1 MGGSESAADEGR
13 LSFVWRVERRL
24 PESHAVLWTV
34 VIVAS
39 AFDVV
44 TTIAGLGR
52 GFEEGNA
59 VARAFLAT
67 YGTPG
72 IGMLKLVALV
82 LLVITWAVLPDRQ
95 GEYALTG
102 FAIVSVVVVWLN
114 AMTLMP
120 V

>member
-1 MGGSESAADEGR
+1 MAEHGVDEDKRETLRRFAAFGAATP
-13 LSFVWRVERRL
+13 L
-24 PESHAVLWTV
+24 
-34 VIVAS
+34 
-39 AFDVV
+39 
-44 TTIAGLGR
+44 AGLGR

-82 LLVITWAVLPDRQ
+82 VLVVTWAALPDRPA
-95 GEYALTG
+95 EHALTG
-102 FAIVSVVVVWLN
+102 FAIVSVLVVALN